1 MYTDGSSALKTEYYT
16 SDVPRKKSA
25 GKKKTAGKTTVKLSH
40 KKALKMKKRI
50 VKAILVAF
58 ALSFIVLLRYA
69 TITAEYNKLSATKEN
84 LELVSAKVV
93 EQQVKA
99 EGNLDPKKIEQ
110 EAQRLGLKP
119 PAKNQIQYIALGN
132 TDNGEV
138 LKIEEKSSFGA
149 FINRIS
155 GILEYLY

>member
-16 SDVPRKKSA
+16 SDVPKKKSA
-25 GKKKTAGKTTVKLSH
+25 GKKTNGRTSVKLSH
-40 KKALKMKKRI
+40 KKALRMKKRI
-50 VKAILVAF
+50 VRAILVAF
-58 ALSFIVLLRYA
+58 ALSFVVLLRYA
-69 TITAEYNKLSATKEN
+69 AITAEYNKLSASKEN
-84 LELVSAKVV
+84 LELISAKVV

-119 PAKNQIQYIALGN
+119 PAKSQIQYIALGN

-138 LKIEEKSSFGA
+138 LKVEEKSTFNA

>member
-16 SDVPRKKSA
+16 SDVPKKKSA
-25 GKKKTAGKTTVKLSH
+25 EKKTNGRTSVKLSH
-40 KKALKMKKRI
+40 KKALRMKKRV

-58 ALSFIVLLRYA
+58 ALSFVVLLRYA
-69 TITAEYNKLSATKEN
+69 TITAEYNKLSASKET
-84 LELVSAKVV
+84 LELISAKVV

-138 LKIEEKSSFGA
+138 LKVEEKSTFNA

>member
-1 MYTDGSSALKTEYYT
+1 MYTDGSNALKTEYYT
-16 SDVPRKKSA
+16 SDVPKKKST
-25 GKKKTAGKTTVKLSH
+25 GKKTAGRTSVKLSH
-40 KKALKMKKRI
+40 KKALNMKKRI

-58 ALSFIVLLRYA
+58 AMSFIVLLRYA
-69 TITAEYNKLSATKEN
+69 AITAEYNKLSVSKEN
-84 LELVSAKVV
+84 LELISAKVV

-119 PAKNQIQYIALGN
+119 PAKSQIQYIALGN

-138 LKIEEKSSFGA
+138 LKVEEKSTFNA

>member
-16 SDVPRKKSA
+16 SDVPKKKPA
-25 GKKKTAGKTTVKLSH
+25 GKKIVGKTSVKLSH
-40 KKALKMKKRI
+40 KKALRMKKRI

-58 ALSFIVLLRYA
+58 AMSFVILLRYA
-69 TITAEYNKLSATKEN
+69 TITTEYNKLSAAKEN
-84 LELVSAKVV
+84 LELISAKVV

-119 PAKNQIQYIALGN
+119 PAKSQIQYIALGN

-138 LKIEEKSSFGA
+138 LKVEEKSTFNA
-149 FINRIS
+149 FVNRIS

>member
-16 SDVPRKKSA
+16 SDVPKKKSS
-25 GKKKTAGKTTVKLSH
+25 GKKTTGRTSVKLSH
-40 KKALKMKKRI
+40 KKALKMKKRV

-58 ALSFIVLLRYA
+58 ALSFVVLLRYA
-69 TITAEYNKLSATKEN
+69 AITAEYNKLSASKES
-84 LELVSAKVV
+84 LELISAKVV

-119 PAKNQIQYIALGN
+119 PAKSQIQYIALGN

-138 LKIEEKSSFGA
+138 LKVEEKSTFNA

>member
-1 MYTDGSSALKTEYYT
+1 MYTNGSSALKTEYYT
-16 SDVPRKKSA
+16 SDVPKKKSA
-25 GKKKTAGKTTVKLSH
+25 EKKTAGRTSIKLSH
-40 KKALKMKKRI
+40 KKAIKMKKRI
-50 VKAILVAF
+50 VKAILVSF
-58 ALSFIVLLRYA
+58 ALSFVVLLRYA
-69 TITAEYNKLSATKEN
+69 TITAEYNKLSTSKES
-84 LELVSAKVV
+84 LELISAKVV

-119 PAKNQIQYIALGN
+119 PAKSQIQYSALGN

-138 LKIEEKSSFGA
+138 LKVEEKSTFNA